1 MPSVAGLFDEYLKE
15 QPDLGSDLMTNAQLQ
30 YRTVVALQNRK
41 VSLIWMKLDLS
52 ATLEWQPIS
61 LLILK
66 LSYLL
71 RNVLNNVRILPQEC

>member
-41 VSLIWMKLDLS
+41 VSLI
-52 ATLEWQPIS
+52 
-61 LLILK
+61 
-66 LSYLL
+66 
-71 RNVLNNVRILPQEC
+71 